1 MEAFVNGIKLH
12 YVDEGTGFPLIVLH
26 GLGLDV
32 HSMEP
37 VIHSFST
44 DFRVIAIDARG
55 HGLSDKPAEYRL
67 SDHVRDVIAVMDFL
81 KLDKVYL
88 VGGSMGSYI
97 AQGVAIA
104 APERVKKL
112 VLVTP
117 KSNGRTS
124 SMARLFSEHAEEL
137 EGMDT
142 PAKLQHLS
150 RYMFHNLSLVGA
162 WMQHVQEG
170 GTSLTEEQNAA
181 SNRALE
187 GFDFRPDYGRI
198 TAETLIISGKYD
210 GLNPPEWGREIADA
224 IKGARFVEFLHSGH
238 APHVEEPERFDET
251 VRSFLLAPPE
261 QS

>member
-32 HSMEP
+32 HSMEHA
-37 VIHSFST
+37 IHSFST

-112 VLVTP
+112 VLVTTQVQRQDLVDGP
-117 KSNGRTS
+117 FIQRACRGTGR
-124 SMARLFSEHAEEL
+124 
-137 EGMDT
+137 
-142 PAKLQHLS
+142 
-150 RYMFHNLSLVGA
+150 
-162 WMQHVQEG
+162 
-170 GTSLTEEQNAA
+170 
-181 SNRALE
+181 
-187 GFDFRPDYGRI
+187 YGYP
-198 TAETLIISGKYD
+198 G
-210 GLNPPEWGREIADA
+210 
-224 IKGARFVEFLHSGH
+224 KGAAFKPVHVSQSLIGRSVDAACSRGWNKLDGGAERRFQPG
-238 APHVEEPERFDET
+238 A
-251 VRSFLLAPPE
+251 
-261 QS
+261 